1 MDDDGNSLQRRK
13 VLGSLQCA
21 KMTIDLLKYVSPG
34 NSFFVHPHSLTQPNK
49 RTVMGTCRWATAA
62 ELMGIVKRVGKALI
76 EAQPLELVIGNIVRR
91 ILFVIREEHAAKL
104 QEMRAKQ
111 GLATASSSSS
121 SSSFSSSSFSEDDGE
136 ADELGVSVPNLRTGV
151 MEAIGELQLELE
163 NASGEICELALEH
176 IHANEVIL
184 TVDRSRTIEKFLKE
198 AADKRRVFEVIV
210 AESAPSLAGQEMA
223 RSLAA
228 AGIETTVIS
237 DSAVYACMARVNQV
251 LLPCRA
257 MIANGGLIAPCG
269 GHMAAL
275 AAKELSVPVVCVT
288 GLFKLS
294 PVYRHDQDAFNDL
307 KSPSALIEYADAAA
321 LEQVDILNP
330 AYDYI
335 PPELVDLYITNTG
348 GHQPSYVYRLL
359 GEYYHHADSNL
370 D

>member
-1 MDDDGNSLQRRK
+1 
-13 VLGSLQCA
+13 
-21 KMTIDLLKYVSPG
+21 
-34 NSFFVHPHSLTQPNK
+34 
-49 RTVMGTCRWATAA
+49 MGTCRWSTAA
-62 ELMGIVKRVGKALI
+62 ELMVIVKRVGKALI

-91 ILFVIREEHAAKL
+91 ILFIIRKEHSTKLKEIRE
-104 QEMRAKQ
+104 KQ
-111 GLATASSSSS
+111 GFAAAATIQ
-121 SSSFSSSSFSEDDGE
+121 SFADNDEDK
-136 ADELGVSVPNLRTGV
+136 DELGVAVPNLR
-151 MEAIGELQLELE
+151 MAIMDAIGDLQQELDD
-163 NASGEICELALEH
+163 ASGEICELALEH

-184 TVDRSRTIEKFLKE
+184 TVGRSKTIEKFLKE
-198 AADKRRVFEVIV
+198 AADKKRVFEVVV

-223 RSLAA
+223 KSLAA

-237 DSAVYACMARVNQV
+237 DSAVYAIMARVNQV

-307 KSPSALIEYADAAA
+307 KSPSALIPYAEAAA

-348 GHQPSYVYRLL
+348 GYQTSYVYRLM
-359 GEYYHHADSNL
+359 GELYDARDQSI
-370 D
+370 